1 MNDWV
6 YDLQRFAEGDAAEG
20 AAADTPQAPAGAGVQ
35 EGAATSTGTPPAVEE
50 PQQIPAGGFG
60 LHVDPVTGVRSLV
73 ELDAPKEEKE
83 EPKDGDAPQIPQQP
97 TVPAAPVA
105 YTANELLAAMTTGR
119 VDESRVPEDLRA
131 QYVAIRQQQQIA
143 ALTAQTQQTQAA
155 QMQTQQPPQ
164 EVQTPQ
170 QDADV
175 YRRIQEAAETKAM
188 QDLGITREQLSELA
202 YSDVPEDARKA
213 EEYRVAVQMNV
224 NAITREVDAYQRAF
238 AQQQAE
244 AQAFMQEFTP
254 KMQQVQASEPNF
266 NQIDVMMETFYQQLP
281 YQEAVQ
287 VVEAVRR
294 YQNGTSTRAD
304 IPLLESYY
312 NKTRAAFY
320 AKQTGLSSAP
330 TPAPKAAPPQVEGAG
345 KVAAAPSAQ
354 VDWSAM
360 RTMGMRERSE
370 FLRTHLH

>member
-20 AAADTPQAPAGAGVQ
+20 AAADSPADDAGQGATQGAS
-35 EGAATSTGTPPAVEE
+35 EGAGTPPTVEK

-73 ELDAPKEEKE
+73 ELDAPEEEKE

-97 TVPAAPVA
+97 TVPAAPAA

-143 ALTAQTQQTQAA
+143 ALTAQTQQTQ
-155 QMQTQQPPQ
+155 QPPQ

-175 YRRIQEAAETKAM
+175 YHRIQEAAETKAM
-188 QDLGITREQLSELA
+188 QDLGITREQLAELS
-202 YSDVPEDARKA
+202 YSDDPEETKKA
-213 EEYRVAVQMNV
+213 EAYRVAVQMNV

-244 AQAFMQEFTP
+244 AQAFNAEFLP
-254 KMQQVQASEPNF
+254 KMQQAQANEPNF
-266 NQIDVMMETFYQQLP
+266 NQIDLMMETFYQQLP
-281 YQEAVQ
+281 YH
-287 VVEAVRR
+287 EAVRVADAIQR

-360 RTMGMRERSE
+360 RTMGVRERSE
-370 FLRTHLH
+370 FLRAHLH